1 MLCIGDGYFTGLH
14 APKWSNIILDDFRR
28 IPQDTTLR
36 ELQLEQTT
44 SNDNLSYFVYGSLNL
59 QKKNLEFW
67 DVFSRF
73 CPNFKPFWKEP
84 TCFKAVAHVR
94 SFAPEATVD
103 GLHPGAFGLKKKTR
117 CLRGRKMCW
126 NLKSL
131 LCVHKWK
138 TGFNPIENISQ
149 NGESS
154 PKRGEHGKN
163 IETTT

>member
-1 MLCIGDGYFTGLH
+1 MYWRWIFHRPACSQVKQHNFRWFQEDSPRHYPQGIAIGTNH
-14 APKWSNIILDDFRR
+14 KQR
-28 IPQDTTLR
+28 Q
-36 ELQLEQTT
+36 
-44 SNDNLSYFVYGSLNL
+44 FVLFCLWQSQS